1 MPTPTSRSI
10 PRLLGAAL
18 LAFLGACQD
27 EVPPPSAV
35 VAVGEATLAGTV
47 GDLLPTPLTVKVTD
61 AKGKP
66 LGGVA
71 VTFAVAEGGGSVS
84 NAVDTTNVAGTAAT
98 SWRLGERAGAQRV
111 TASVAGVTGQVSF
124 TATARPGAP
133 ASIAA
138 NGGNQQTV
146 VVGTAVLSAPSVIV
160 RDRFTNPVPGVSVLF
175 TVATGGG
182 SVTGSAGTT
191 NSAGVAAVGEW
202 KMGTVVGTNTLT
214 ALALGSGITGNPVTF
229 TATATAGA
237 AAVITAP
244 GGTSLSG
251 IVFRAMSPVP
261 QVRVADA
268 SGNPVSGATVT
279 FTGSTGSTVVPTGG
293 TKTTDANGLAAPD
306 GWVLGTT
313 VANYTLTAAVSGA
326 PSLVITAAARADT
339 PSAMTITAGNN
350 QTVQAGRAVPI
361 EPSVRVTDVHG
372 NVVAG
377 VEVLFEVGSGGG
389 TAVGRRAT
397 TNAQG
402 TATVGGWTLGDA
414 VGVNTLVASV
424 TTAGV
429 SVPAVTFTATAT
441 AGSAATMAAS
451 AGQNQSAP
459 AGTAVAT
466 APAVVVRDARGN
478 PVSGVA
484 VTFSVGS
491 GNGTVTGGTATTNSA
506 GVAAV
511 GSWVLGSAVGTQ
523 TLVARSGTLSE
534 VTFTA
539 TATAGAAARIAAWSS
554 QSQINIV
561 AGSSL
566 TVSQRPAVRVT
577 DVEGNPVS
585 GVAVTFRVAQSGAS
599 GYLGGSDTV
608 STATTNAN
616 GIATVGAWVVPST
629 ANVTATATA
638 SVSGVAETVDFQVA
652 TIPGAVARLVIT
664 SGGLSTLTAT
674 AGTTY
679 PITITARDANN
690 NVVTGYTGAK
700 TLTFSGASA
709 AISGTA
715 PTAGGTAFATAFSAT
730 FASGVVTLNLVLY
743 RAEVAIISVTDGSV
757 SSGDTG
763 RLTATVASASAAS
776 LSKVAG
782 DNQTA
787 SATTNVATAPSVQLV
802 DTWGNAVSTAGVT
815 VSFAVTAGGGTV
827 TPASVA
833 TNASGRATVTSWQLG
848 PIGAQSLTASSA
860 GLISTIFTA
869 TAN

>member
-1 MPTPTSRSI
+1 MPHLFRRSL
-10 PRLLGAAL
+10 PVAL
-18 LAFLGACQD
+18 TAFLGAFVSACQD

-35 VAVGEATLAGTV
+35 VVVGEASFTGTV
-47 GDLLPTPLTVKVTD
+47 AELIPSPLTVKVTD

-84 NAVDTTNVAGTAAT
+84 LAVDTTTVAGTAAT

-146 VVGTAVLSAPSVIV
+146 VVGTAVLTAPSVIV
-160 RDRFTNPVPGVSVLF
+160 RDRFTNPVSGVSVLF
-175 TVATGGG
+175 TVASGGG
-182 SVTGSAGTT
+182 TITGNAGTT
-191 NSAGVAAVGEW
+191 NSSGVAAVGEW

-251 IVFRAMSPVP
+251 IVYRAMSPVP

-306 GWVLGTT
+306 GWVLGTA
-313 VANYTLTAAVSGA
+313 VGSYTLTAAVSGA
-326 PSLVITAAARADT
+326 PSLVITASARADV

-361 EPSVRVTDVHG
+361 EPTVRVADQHG
-372 NVVAG
+372 NPVPG

-402 TATVGGWTLGDA
+402 TAAVGGWTLGDA
-414 VGVNTLVASV
+414 VGTNTLVASV
-424 TTAGV
+424 TTSGV
-429 SVPAVTFTATAT
+429 SVTPVTFTATAT

-478 PVSGVA
+478 PVANVS

-491 GNGTVTGGTATTNSA
+491 GGGTVVDATAITNAS

-511 GSWVLGSAVGTQ
+511 GSWVLGGSVGTQ
-523 TLVARSGTLSE
+523 TLVARSGTLPE

-539 TATAGAAARIAAWSS
+539 TATAGAATMVTAWSQTPLTNIAAGTALS
-554 QSQINIV
+554 
-561 AGSSL
+561 A
-566 TVSQRPAVRVT
+566 SQRPAVRVT
-577 DVEGNPVS
+577 DALGNPVPGVTVTFAVAGDGSSGSIAAGVFSATATTNSNGIATVSAWTVRQTPGTATMSASVTGLTDVVNFTITTIAGPAARMTAVAGTASEDKLFGEAFSVMPSVIVRDAFDNPVS
-585 GVAVTFRVAQSGAS
+585 GVTVTFTAGGAS
-599 GYLGGSDTV
+599 GAINPTSVATGS
-608 STATTNAN
+608 N
-616 GIATVGAWVVPST
+616 GIASLTSWAAS
-629 ANVTATATA
+629 ATQLGTA
-638 SVSGVAETVDFQVA
+638 SVTASYF
-652 TIPGAVARLVIT
+652 
-664 SGGLSTLTAT
+664 SFSTLFTRRV
-674 AGTTY
+674 
-679 PITITARDANN
+679 I
-690 NVVTGYTGAK
+690 
-700 TLTFSGASA
+700 ASA
-709 AISGTA
+709 ANSTVAAAALSVNQGLTTTIT
-715 PTAGGTAFATAFSAT
+715 
-730 FASGVVTLNLVLY
+730 VTLK
-743 RAEVAIISVTDGSV
+743 SVG
-757 SSGDTG
+757 G
-763 RLTATVASASAAS
+763 AT
-776 LSKVAG
+776 
-782 DNQTA
+782 
-787 SATTNVATAPSVQLV
+787 
-802 DTWGNAVSTAGVT
+802 
-815 VSFAVTAGGGTV
+815 
-827 TPASVA
+827 
-833 TNASGRATVTSWQLG
+833 
-848 PIGAQSLTASSA
+848 ILTASGAEAVSSFSA
-860 GLISTIFTA
+860 VPTPVAGVAGTLGAFTCSSGVCTA
-869 TAN
+869 TYTAPAATGTSRLNITIGGVDVSGSPVTIATP